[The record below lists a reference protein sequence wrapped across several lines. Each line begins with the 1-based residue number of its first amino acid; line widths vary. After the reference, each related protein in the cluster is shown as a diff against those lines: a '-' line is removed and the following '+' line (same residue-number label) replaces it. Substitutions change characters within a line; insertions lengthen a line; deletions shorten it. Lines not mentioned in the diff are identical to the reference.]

1 MSLTDDSSFSLYLVV
16 NFVNNNVMCATLQ
29 KLPIAHNAQQTKADE
44 YVWLAI
50 ALYRY
55 NYSIAIHA
63 PSVRCNCIRCSL

>member
-1 MSLTDDSSFSLYLVV
+1 MTQASASSLYL
-16 NFVNNNVMCATLQ
+16 FVNLINSNVMCATLQ
-29 KLPIAHNAQQTKADE
+29 KLPIAHNAQQTKVDE
-44 YVWLAI
+44 YVRLAL